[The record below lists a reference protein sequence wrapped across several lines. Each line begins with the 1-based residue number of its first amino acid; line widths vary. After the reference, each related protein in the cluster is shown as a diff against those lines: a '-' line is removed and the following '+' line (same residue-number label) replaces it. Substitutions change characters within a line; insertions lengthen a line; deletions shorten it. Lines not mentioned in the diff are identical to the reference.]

1 MNKTIILTGDRP
13 TGRLHLGHYVGSLAK
28 RVELQHSHEQYIM
41 IADMQALTDNAENPD
56 KVRTNVLEVA
66 LDYLAVGLEPEANTI
81 FIQSLVPEL
90 AELTMYYLNLVTVAQ
105 LQRNPTVKTEMQQK
119 EMAANVPAGFLCYPV
134 SQAADI
140 TAFRAT
146 VVPVGEDQ
154 LPMIEQT
161 NDIVR
166 KFNNIYG
173 GSALVECQALT
184 SGVVRLPGTDG
195 KAKMGKSL
203 NNCIYLSDSAD
214 VVRNKV
220 YGMYTDPNHLR
231 VEDPGKVEGNT
242 VFAYLDAF
250 DADREGL
257 AILKES
263 YSHGGLGDMVVKN
276 RLAIILNNILDPI
289 RLKRDDFAKD
299 PQAVMEM
306 LRQGSAKAQTVAA
319 QTLLEIRKAMR
330 LDYFKD

>member
-1 MNKTIILTGDRP
+1 MTKTIILTGDRP

-28 RVELQHSHEQYIM
+28 RVELQHSHDQYIM
-41 IADMQALTDNAENPD
+41 IADMQALTDNAENPE

-66 LDYLAVGLEPEANTI
+66 LDYLAVGLEPQANSI

-166 KFNNIYG
+166 KFNNLYG

-203 NNCIYLSDSAD
+203 NNCIYLSDTAEE
-214 VVRNKV
+214 VQKKV
-220 YGMYTDPNHLR
+220 MAMYTDPEHLR
-231 VEDPGKVEGNT
+231 VEDPGKVEGNP

-250 DADREGL
+250 DDDKAGVAE
-257 AILKES
+257 LKAH
-263 YSHGGLGDMVVKN
+263 YTKGGLGDVVVKK
-276 RLAIILNNILDPI
+276 RLNEVLQAVLEPI
-289 RLKRDDFAKD
+289 RTKRDELAKD
-299 PQAVMEM
+299 PQAIMEM
-306 LRQGSAKAQTVAA
+306 LRQGSEKAEKVAA
-319 QTLLEIRKAMR
+319 QTLLEVRKAMR